1 MADYLF
7 LLLIVAPLLAS
18 GAIAWTVSHS
28 LWAIPLVLLG
38 AIAGAILIPLSGT
51 FWLQTLHPS
60 TFESQGGG
68 IGFIAVILPF
78 FAYSGSVAGA
88 CLVAMLS
95 GLRGSYPGLGIAF
108 VIASLGTVIL
118 SGLLPVAIATIPLLS
133 GLTANNT
140 SQSDGFDTVVWLAI
154 GAIGNGVI
162 SALLASSIVKM
173 LHL

>member
-1 MADYLF
+1 MV
-7 LLLIVAPLLAS
+7 IAPLIAS
-18 GAIAWTVSHS
+18 GAIAWTATHS

-95 GLRGSYPGLGIAF
+95 GLRGSYPSLGIAF
-108 VIASLGTVIL
+108 IVASLGTVIL
-118 SGLLPVAIATIPLLS
+118 SGLLPVAIATLPLLS
-133 GLTANNT
+133 GLTTNNT
-140 SQSDGFDTVVWLAI
+140 SQSDGFDTVVGLAI
-154 GAIGNGVI
+154 GAIGNGMI